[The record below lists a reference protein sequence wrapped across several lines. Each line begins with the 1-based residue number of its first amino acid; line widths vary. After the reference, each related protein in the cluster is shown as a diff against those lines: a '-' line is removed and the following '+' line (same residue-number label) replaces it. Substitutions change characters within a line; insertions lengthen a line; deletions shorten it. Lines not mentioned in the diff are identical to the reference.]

1 MLNLLVRVQRPR
13 STWPALPAQLAS
25 YVYHDSSIWDS
36 RVSDSECRQLRG
48 AYVTG
53 PLIEQLLGDA
63 VRLSASREGSRKP
76 PGLPGDLIYLHYFI
90 QSQKVGTV
98 LLNMRKLQLR

>member
-1 MLNLLVRVQRPR
+1 M
-13 STWPALPAQLAS
+13 
-25 YVYHDSSIWDS
+25 
-36 RVSDSECRQLRG
+36 SDLECRQLRG

-76 PGLPGDLIYLHYFI
+76 PWIA
-90 QSQKVGTV
+90 
-98 LLNMRKLQLR
+98 R

>member
-1 MLNLLVRVQRPR
+1 M
-13 STWPALPAQLAS
+13 
-25 YVYHDSSIWDS
+25 
-36 RVSDSECRQLRG
+36 SDLECRQLRG

-76 PGLPGDLIYLHYFI
+76 PWIARRSDLHTLFYSVPGGRYSTIKYE
-90 QSQKVGTV
+90 KTV
-98 LLNMRKLQLR
+98 A